1 MENQIVFDGQ
11 QTDERILFTISPHPI
26 AKTVA
31 IVKIIAVA
39 LIFFIILF
47 IVASSTSFSVI
58 LRLIGFILAAV
69 VSILG
74 VIWSSYLEKTDRA
87 YITDR
92 RIIRFETI
100 TPVLKT
106 KRALFWNEALKAKAF
121 APSFF
126 SKMLGVGQVVIEP
139 QLSGAENVIIKNV
152 SYYED
157 LANYIDKILFIFKS
171 KPEDI
176 QTIKPF
182 IPKPKGQRDSSS

>member
-11 QTDERILFTISPHPI
+11 QTDERILYTITPHPM
-26 AKTVA
+26 AKTIEIGKTVT
-31 IVKIIAVA
+31 VA
-39 LIFFIILF
+39 LIFYIILF
-47 IVASSTSFSVI
+47 IVASSTPFTGV
-58 LRLIGFILAAV
+58 LRIVGFILLTV

-74 VIWSSYLEKTDRA
+74 FLWSSYLEKTDRA

-92 RIIRFETI
+92 RIIRFETV
-100 TPVLKT
+100 TPMLKT

-121 APSFF
+121 APNFF
-126 SKMLGVGQVVIEP
+126 SRILGIGQVVIEP
-139 QLSGAENVIIKNV
+139 QLAGTENVIIKNV

-157 LANYIDKILFIFKS
+157 LANYIDKILFLFKN

-182 IPKPKGQRDSSS
+182 VPKPKGQRD